1 MGHTANEWEEVK
13 LLEYFL
19 IPFVHSFAYSLTTY
33 FLFFLENMALL
44 LNVIPENIKISLFQT
59 LSSDAPCSLEAK
71 TKQLQIVRKIETHQK
86 GVIIWT
92 INP

>member
-1 MGHTANEWEEVK
+1 
-13 LLEYFL
+13 
-19 IPFVHSFAYSLTTY
+19 
-33 FLFFLENMALL
+33 MALL